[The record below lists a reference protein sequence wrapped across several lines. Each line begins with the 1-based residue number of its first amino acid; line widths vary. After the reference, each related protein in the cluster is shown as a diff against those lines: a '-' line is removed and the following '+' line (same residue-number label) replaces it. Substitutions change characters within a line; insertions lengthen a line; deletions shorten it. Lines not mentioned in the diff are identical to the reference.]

1 MVLPIARLIQ
11 AAQVR
16 GLNDSTPV
24 LLTTDGPSKTRINI
38 IVSKAEPI
46 EVIAPL
52 DLIWIDPETSVARR
66 RVNRGASANYTH
78 TWADATE
85 SNFWTAQTWDEPRPS
100 DQDFQELNR
109 NIGNTHDLTAYDLGA
124 FDATGGR
131 FTGAVYPRTLGTGQD
146 YAADEM
152 VPRSFVEKLTSTA
165 QALAA
170 SVYQQLTSV
179 RNSVRALGTRTTT
192 VENKV
197 KELELGGGTG
207 VPKYLHT
214 QEDEDLEWL
223 IEHNLGTQN
232 LIIAVALPDGD
243 YMIPAEQA
251 PLDDNNVRITFAAA
265 RAGTASIIGI
275 R

>member
-16 GLNDSTPV
+16 GLTDSNPV

-38 IVSKAEPI
+38 IVSKVEPI
-46 EVIAPL
+46 EVVAPL
-52 DLIWIDPETSVARR
+52 DLIWIDPSTSTALR
-66 RVNRGASANYTH
+66 RVNRGASANHTH
-78 TWADATE
+78 TWTAATE
-85 SNFWTAQTWDEPRPS
+85 SNFWNAQMWDEPRPS

-109 NIGNTHDLTAYDLGA
+109 NIGNTHDLTAFDLGA

-131 FTGAVYPRTLGTGQD
+131 FTGPVYPRTLGTSED
-146 YAADEM
+146 YAADEA
-152 VPRSFVEKLTSTA
+152 VPRTFVEKLTSAA
-165 QALAA
+165 QSLAA

-197 KELELGGGTG
+197 KALELGGGDG
-207 VPKYLHT
+207 VPKFLHT

-223 IEHNLGTQN
+223 IAHDLGTEN
-232 LIIAVALPDGD
+232 LIIAVALPNGD
-243 YMIPAEQA
+243 YMIPAEQI
-251 PLDDNNVRITFAAA
+251 PLDGNNVRITFAAP
-265 RAGTASIIGI
+265 RSGTAAIIGI